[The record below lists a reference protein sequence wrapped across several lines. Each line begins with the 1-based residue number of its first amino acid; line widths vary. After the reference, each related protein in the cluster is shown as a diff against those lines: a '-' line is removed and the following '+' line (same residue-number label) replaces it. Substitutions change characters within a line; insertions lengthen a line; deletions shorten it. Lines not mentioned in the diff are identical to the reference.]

1 MCFTQVCADV
11 QPLRDESPTVD
22 QDVEPPRGES
32 PRVDQAVDQDVEH
45 PRDESPRVDRDV
57 EPIRDESPTIDQDVE
72 STRDESPTAPRA
84 FLTQL
89 STKSKVNDA
98 GKMYLPG
105 LPTSKELPY
114 SVGSLAKNEGVRRK
128 EVRKF

>member
-1 MCFTQVCADV
+1 MCFTQICADV

-22 QDVEPPRGES
+22 QDVKPPRDES
-32 PRVDQAVDQDVEH
+32 PRVDQAVDQDVKH
-45 PRDESPRVDRDV
+45 SRDESSMVWMWC
-57 EPIRDESPTIDQDVE
+57 DESPTVDQDME
-72 STRDESPTAPRA
+72 STRDAPRA
-84 FLTQL
+84 SLTEL
-89 STKSKVNDA
+89 STNSKVNDV

>member
-22 QDVEPPRGES
+22 QDM
-32 PRVDQAVDQDVEH
+32 
-45 PRDESPRVDRDV
+45 
-57 EPIRDESPTIDQDVE
+57 E
-72 STRDESPTAPRA
+72 STHDESPTAPRA
-84 FLTQL
+84 SLTEL
-89 STKSKVNDA
+89 STNSKVNDA